1 MSKRT
6 NVEVGRLVAELLP
19 TPPLT
24 DAVLVALVIDVL
36 GRGARDLT
44 TVIEASESAEQAFER
59 LVALGLGQQ
68 LDNMATAFNSV
79 EKAKDLR
86 RARSARAA
94 HAVARPPEAYA
105 RVARAR
111 SRTSRSWW
119 APAGCAPCRSTRCTA
134 GRSRTAPRP
143 RRSSRRP
150 SRRGR
155 SGTPADRARARR
167 DVVGGEELS

>member
-6 NVEVGRLVAELLP
+6 NVEVDRLLAELLP

-36 GRGARDLT
+36 GRVARDLT

-86 RARSARAA
+86 RA
-94 HAVARPPEAYA
+94 P
-105 RVARAR
+105 
-111 SRTSRSWW
+111 
-119 APAGCAPCRSTRCTA
+119 
-134 GRSRTAPRP
+134 
-143 RRSSRRP
+143 
-150 SRRGR
+150 
-155 SGTPADRARARR
+155 
-167 DVVGGEELS
+167 